1 MSSAWSTATSSAATE
16 HGTGQL
22 LQSGEE
28 NEDGWQEIY
37 ASARRLAANRRAF
50 EAGRCARQHLLFKAA
65 CKKEKS
71 IAQRLETNGR
81 LTYKSPRSPSAMRI
95 KALNV
100 EPLRDFRRVC
110 APEVTP
116 ERSQA
121 PEGFRAME
129 YLNALDVKVPAGGL
143 VDKKS
148 AAAPAHVADK
158 SDESSAAPA
167 VDLVPLPRF
176 MK

>member
-1 MSSAWSTATSSAATE
+1 MA
-16 HGTGQL
+16 
-22 LQSGEE
+22 
-28 NEDGWQEIY
+28 
-37 ASARRLAANRRAF
+37 
-50 EAGRCARQHLLFKAA
+50 
-65 CKKEKS
+65 
-71 IAQRLETNGR
+71 
-81 LTYKSPRSPSAMRI
+81 
-95 KALNV
+95 ALNL
-100 EPLRDFRRVC
+100 EPLRDFRRLC

-116 ERSQA
+116 EAPQVPQA

-129 YLNALDVKVPAGGL
+129 NLNALDVKVPAGGL